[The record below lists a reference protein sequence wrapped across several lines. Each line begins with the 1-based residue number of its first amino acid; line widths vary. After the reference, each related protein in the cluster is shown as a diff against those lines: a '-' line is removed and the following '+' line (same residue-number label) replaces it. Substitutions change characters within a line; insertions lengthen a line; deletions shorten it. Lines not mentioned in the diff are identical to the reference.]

1 MQLQNYL
8 ASLPKIHISV
18 KVKIT
23 WYWTEASSILEIPRR
38 VYTFC
43 RLYIIISDD
52 VLTSVAGSVTFIA
65 LVINRRLC
73 CDEAG
78 VGGIWARSFHFL
90 TCVYLLCLLRSIRSQ
105 FSLLHILYAETGCS
119 LPVGFPIPLSSLWI
133 LNTKLTRHCED
144 IISWLH
150 PHLCLLENFPTSS
163 DPF

>member
-8 ASLPKIHISV
+8 ASLPKVHIPA

-52 VLTSVAGSVTFIA
+52 MLTSVAGSVTFIA

-78 VGGIWARSFHFL
+78 VGGIRARSFHFL
-90 TCVYLLCLLRSIRSQ
+90 TWVYLLCLLRSIRSQ
-105 FSLLHILYAETGCS
+105 FSWLHIPYAETGCS
-119 LPVGFPIPLSSLWI
+119 LQLAFRYLWALYEFWIQSSLVI
-133 LNTKLTRHCED
+133 VKTLFPAS
-144 IISWLH
+144 IPISA
-150 PHLCLLENFPTSS
+150 S
-163 DPF
+163 